1 MTMMARRQTT
11 FSEQLRE
18 AIRQEE
24 RSRYRISLETG
35 IAQGQLSRFMQG
47 KCGLSLR
54 SIDLLCECLGLG
66 ISRGGKRPSK
76 KE

>member
-1 MTMMARRQTT
+1 MRGTRGPISLGLFSKKVRKDSWAAVRMPMMARRQTT

-24 RSRYRISLETG
+24 RGRYQIS
-35 IAQGQLSRFMQG
+35 
-47 KCGLSLR
+47 
-54 SIDLLCECLGLG
+54 LGLG
-66 ISRGGKRPSK
+66 ISRDGNRPSK

>member
-1 MTMMARRQTT
+1 MMARRQTT

-24 RSRYRISLETG
+24 RGRY
-35 IAQGQLSRFMQG
+35 QV
-47 KCGLSLR
+47 SLR
-54 SIDLLCECLGLG
+54 LG
-66 ISRGGKRPSK
+66 ISRDGNRPSK

>member
-1 MTMMARRQTT
+1 MTMARRQST

-35 IAQGQLSRFMQG
+35 IAQGQLSRFMKG

-66 ISRGGKRPSK
+66 LTAVEREGR
-76 KE
+76 

>member
-66 ISRGGKRPSK
+66 ITARNQKGR
-76 KE
+76 

>member
-1 MTMMARRQTT
+1 MMARRQTT

-66 ISRGGKRPSK
+66 ITARKQKGR
-76 KE
+76 

>member
-1 MTMMARRQTT
+1 MTTMARRQTT

-66 ISRGGKRPSK
+66 LTALKRK
-76 KE
+76 GR

>member
-1 MTMMARRQTT
+1 MARRQTT

-35 IAQGQLSRFMQG
+35 IAQGQLSRFMKG

-54 SIDLLCECLGLG
+54 SIDLLCSCLELTITVRKQKG
-66 ISRGGKRPSK
+66 R
-76 KE
+76 

>member
-1 MTMMARRQTT
+1 MMARRQTT

-24 RSRYRISLETG
+24 RGRYQIS
-35 IAQGQLSRFMQG
+35 
-47 KCGLSLR
+47 
-54 SIDLLCECLGLG
+54 LGLG
-66 ISRGGKRPSK
+66 ISRDGNRPSK

>member
-1 MTMMARRQTT
+1 MMTMARRQTT
-11 FSEQLRE
+11 VSEQLRE

-66 ISRGGKRPSK
+66 LTALKRK
-76 KE
+76 GR

>member
-35 IAQGQLSRFMQG
+35 IAQGQLSRFMHDKG
-47 KCGLSLR
+47 GLSLR
-54 SIDLLCECLGLG
+54 SVDRLCSCLGLT
-66 ISRGGKRPSK
+66 IAVREQKDR
-76 KE
+76 

>member
-1 MTMMARRQTT
+1 MARRQTT
-11 FSEQLRE
+11 VSEQLRE

-54 SIDLLCECLGLG
+54 SVDRLCGCLGLTITARKQKG
-66 ISRGGKRPSK
+66 R
-76 KE
+76 

>member
-1 MTMMARRQTT
+1 MMARRQTT

-35 IAQGQLSRFMQG
+35 IPQGQLSRFVNG
-47 KCGLSLR
+47 KGGLSIR
-54 SIDLLCECLGLG
+54 SIDRICSLLDLRLQPDHDTGD
-66 ISRGGKRPSK
+66 
-76 KE
+76 